1 LEFVDSSGA
10 AVTQVADGVVDLRTP
25 RSRVATLPLVA
36 RRAADNADADRILG
50 IEFA

>member
-10 AVTQVADGVVDLRTP
+10 AVTQVADGVIDLKTP
-25 RSRVATLPLVA
+25 RSRVAVLHLVA
-36 RRAADNADADRILG
+36 QRAADNADADTTLG

>member
-1 LEFVDSSGA
+1 MEFVDSSGA
-10 AVTQVADGVVDLRTP
+10 AVTQVGDGVIDLKTP

-36 RRAADNADADRILG
+36 QRAADNADADRAFG